1 MTNRE
6 GQIGWLQDHARGAM
20 RVCGLVL
27 VLLLS
32 SGQPGGV
39 ASASGRPAWSDD
51 DLLSRVVV
59 SHACP
64 PVFDLP
70 AGADRVD
77 RHLGSRHCWAGW
89 LPATT
94 SVAVADWSARVTV
107 MIVGGLYGP

>member
-1 MTNRE
+1 
-6 GQIGWLQDHARGAM
+6 M

-27 VLLLS
+27 VLFLS
-32 SGQPGGV
+32 SGQPGL
-39 ASASGRPAWSDD
+39 ASASVRPARYDN
-51 DLLSRVVV
+51 DLLSRAVV

-64 PVFDLP
+64 PVVDLP

-77 RHLGSRHCWAGW
+77 RNPGSRHCWAGW

-107 MIVGGLYGP
+107 MAVGGLYGP